1 MPIPEVDA
9 HMTRKGFLATAAG
22 LAATLASVQGALGQT
37 PSPSPSPTQPYPPRR
52 TELGSARNIRQARIM
67 LEKMIDQLQRDQHDF
82 GGWRVKALEAIKQAR
97 YDLDQ
102 ALQWDATHPH

>member
-1 MPIPEVDA
+1 
-9 HMTRKGFLATAAG
+9 MTRKGFLATAAG
-22 LAATLASVQGALGQT
+22 LAAALASARVARAQT

-52 TELGSARNIRQARIM
+52 TEIGSARNIRQVRTM
-67 LEKMIDQLQRDQHDF
+67 LERVIDQLQRDQHDF
-82 GGWRVKALEAIKQAR
+82 GGWRVKAVESIKQAR